1 MPLENDDIVA
11 QCSQLVAPAAQMI
24 AKSISAITFRER
36 LGPLTPGK
44 PRKNLETQ
52 KETFCLQLMPAV
64 ECPTEARPA
73 GFLPAQEL

>member
-44 PRKNLETQ
+44 SRKNLETQ
-52 KETFCLQLMPAV
+52 KETFSV